1 MSTNWKCE
9 IYLKIVRKPKK
20 KKEKKNEGRKKFLL
34 KKQADPC
41 DQ

>member
-9 IYLKIVRKPKK
+9 IYLKIVRKPKR
-20 KKEKKNEGRKKFLL
+20 KEKKNEGRKQFLL

>member
-9 IYLKIVRKPKK
+9 IYLNIVRKPK
-20 KKEKKNEGRKKFLL
+20 KKEKKNEGRKKFIL